1 MGPYQLHVPIG
12 NYNGKKVNRWF
23 LRFHVVTSIQ
33 RASKCPA
40 LAAVLDS
47 NHETSS
53 TTQATTE
60 EDKELEAEVNVA
72 KEFIKDGDTNAY
84 IKKDV
89 SAIDEQDEQNS
100 DEGQNLRPN
109 LRRNSSPFRF
119 LAPRVFGTTNDWFKK
134 EILNTMHDL

>member
-1 MGPYQLHVPIG
+1 M
-12 NYNGKKVNRWF
+12 
-23 LRFHVVTSIQ
+23 Q
-33 RASKCPA
+33 RDSKECTA

-60 EDKELEAEVNVA
+60 EDIKKEAQVNAA
-72 KEFIKDGDTNAY
+72 KEYIKDGETLAY